1 MQRIF
6 GYVNKFITS
15 RISPRT
21 SQLTFEDI
29 HRGTQLLIRIVQRAQ
44 LWSEYVALKNNKCV
58 HASSPIASLSPF
70 LDDFGLIRVGG
81 RLRHST
87 LSFEARHPCILPR
100 DHPLTFAIITH
111 YHRKYHHAGPQS
123 LLASLRMQFW
133 PIGGRKTTARAIRR
147 CIICCRS
154 KPRLLEHIM
163 ADLPKERI
171 QTTRAFMIT
180 GVDYCGPFYYK
191 SEIRNKSPQKCY
203 LSVFICFSTKAIWIE
218 LVKDLSTDAF
228 LGALKRFVA
237 TRGIPSCIWSD
248 NATNFVGARNEL
260 NDLRNLVLNE
270 NHRSAVNNYCISN
283 GFDWRFIPPRSPHF
297 GGLWE
302 AAVKTAKQH
311 LYRSVGSSILGFDEL
326 RTLVCQIT
334 AIINSRP
341 LVPLSEN
348 PEDLDVLTPGHFL
361 IGGPPTAFPEPN
373 LTSLNYNRLNQW
385 QRVSYIQQIFWKR
398 WSQEYL
404 TILQQRV
411 KWRTPQPSIQVN
423 DIVCIKEENTA
434 PLKWP
439 LARVVELITGT
450 DDVARVAVLRTPTG
464 ITRRAINKLCVLPVN
479 ASVESPDLSTGGRM
493 FGAAA
498 NPATQPTN

>member
-1 MQRIF
+1 
-6 GYVNKFITS
+6 
-15 RISPRT
+15 
-21 SQLTFEDI
+21 
-29 HRGTQLLIRIVQRAQ
+29 
-44 LWSEYVALKNNKCV
+44 
-58 HASSPIASLSPF
+58 
-70 LDDFGLIRVGG
+70 
-81 RLRHST
+81 
-87 LSFEARHPCILPR
+87 
-100 DHPLTFAIITH
+100 
-111 YHRKYHHAGPQS
+111 
-123 LLASLRMQFW
+123 
-133 PIGGRKTTARAIRR
+133 
-147 CIICCRS
+147 
-154 KPRLLEHIM
+154 M

-237 TRGIPSCIWSD
+237 TRGIPRCTWSD

-373 LTSLNYNRLNQW
+373 LTSLNYNRLNQ
-385 QRVSYIQQIFWKR
+385 
-398 WSQEYL
+398 
-404 TILQQRV
+404 
-411 KWRTPQPSIQVN
+411 
-423 DIVCIKEENTA
+423 
-434 PLKWP
+434 
-439 LARVVELITGT
+439 
-450 DDVARVAVLRTPTG
+450 
-464 ITRRAINKLCVLPVN
+464 
-479 ASVESPDLSTGGRM
+479 
-493 FGAAA
+493 
-498 NPATQPTN
+498 